1 MKKITLLVALFS
13 LSLSAQT
20 FPSPYCSLLDV
31 GEIEV
36 EEITNVNFFG
46 TVITNT
52 DAVSALIDKTTVSVD
67 VSANQVYTLQVK
79 GDTKGNFDSAIFA
92 FIDWNNNGILN
103 EAGEIYDLG
112 LLTNSTGSDAVSV
125 SLEITVPS
133 TATPGPKRI
142 RITKI
147 YTDEDSPAAINPCA
161 IYFYPF
167 GFGPYAGYGQ
177 ALDFTL
183 NVVTLGVADFDKN
196 ALAVYPV
203 PATDN
208 MTIAYKSAIES
219 LNIYNVLGQQVFAGQ
234 NLGTTANVDVS
245 NFTPGTYIAKISSES
260 NTATVKIIKK

>member
-13 LSLSAQT
+13 IGLSAQS
-20 FPSPYCSLLDV
+20 FPSPYCSILDADEV
-31 GEIEV
+31 TV
-36 EEITNVNFFG
+36 EEITSVNFSG
-46 TVITNT
+46 TVITSA
-52 DAVSALIDKTTVSVD
+52 DAVSTLVDKTTVAVE
-67 VSANQVYTLQVK
+67 VSENQAYTLQVK
-79 GDTKGNFDSAIFA
+79 GDTKGNFASSIVA

-103 EAGEIYDLG
+103 DAGEVYDLG
-112 LLTNSTGSDAVSV
+112 LLTNSTGADAVSV
-125 SLEITVPS
+125 SLEIAVPEF
-133 TATPGPKRI
+133 AAVGLKRI

-147 YTDEDSPAAINPCA
+147 YTDEDSVAAVNPCA
-161 IYFYPF
+161 ISFFPF
-167 GFGPYAGYGQ
+167 GFGPYAGFGQ

-208 MTIAYKSAIES
+208 MTITYKSAIEALS
-219 LNIYNVLGQQVFAGQ
+219 IYNVLGQQVYAGQ
-234 NLGTTANVDVS
+234 NLGTTANIDVS